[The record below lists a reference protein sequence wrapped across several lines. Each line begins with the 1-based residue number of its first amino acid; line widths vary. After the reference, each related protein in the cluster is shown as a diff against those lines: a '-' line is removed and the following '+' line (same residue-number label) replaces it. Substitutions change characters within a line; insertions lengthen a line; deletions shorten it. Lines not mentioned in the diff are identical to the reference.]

1 MQAELFLLFLKKLY
15 FIYAHDSSIKKK
27 KQCFSQHARS
37 ARFMINGVKK
47 LEFIFKTLVA
57 HTETINPIYW
67 APTIHQTKNP
77 KNQHKISER
86 SNNYYKTLILLCVS
100 LLKKKKKGE
109 KKFPIYHEIFWV

>member
-1 MQAELFLLFLKKLY
+1 MLMTHQV
-15 FIYAHDSSIKKK
+15 KKK
-27 KQCFSQHARS
+27 KAVS

-67 APTIHQTKNP
+67 APTIHQPKNP

-100 LLKKKKKGE
+100 LLKRKKENVSNLPWDFLGVT
-109 KKFPIYHEIFWV
+109 FPKQIQLLSLRY